1 MPPRDTPKRT
11 GKAPTAPRTSDAPGP
26 VQRVRD
32 AVDSAA
38 ARADWITPA
47 DAAALELARKLAGD
61 IDRLGPEDAAQLA
74 AVARTFLAVLDKLGL
89 TVAGRRTD
97 PTAVVHEE
105 DPLAALR
112 LRAEARLTDTPDRDA
127 ATVRALPR
135 R

>member
-1 MPPRDTPKRT
+1 MTAPKRT
-11 GKAPTAPRTSDAPGP
+11 PKPRTPTEAPDVP
-26 VQRVRD
+26 APAQRVRD

-38 ARADWITPA
+38 TRADWITPA

-97 PTAVVHEE
+97 PTAIVQEE

-112 LRAEARLTDTPDRDA
+112 LRAEARLTDAPDRDT
-127 ATVRALPR
+127 ATVRPITR

>member
-1 MPPRDTPKRT
+1 MPPRNAPKRPDKVPVPT
-11 GKAPTAPRTSDAPGP
+11 GGSGAPAPA
-26 VQRVRD
+26 QRVRD

-38 ARADWITPA
+38 AKADWITAA

-74 AVARTFLAVLDKLGL
+74 AVARIFLAVLDKLGL

-97 PTAVVHEE
+97 PTAIVQEE

-112 LRAEARLTDTPDRDA
+112 LRAEARLTDTPPRDT
-127 ATVRALPR
+127 ATIRAIKGR
-135 R
+135 